1 MFVLGVAVFH
11 DVCTILNQSIQVHR
25 STDRQGNDADG
36 KRDSQF
42 DAHED
47 EHGQA
52 TANANHV
59 VQKAG
64 EDGES
69 AEESRHGIAVEDTPI
84 RYVVEYQVEMIA
96 YNKEYRV
103 NHQSGECLAE
113 GTCLVVVAEYQGK
126 DASHSLENRHV
137 HCCHHSRKYFV

>member
-25 STDRQGNDADG
+25 STDRQGNDADS
-36 KRDSQF
+36 KRDCQF

-84 RYVVEYQVEMIA
+84 RNVVEYQVELVTDSEEHSISSQA
-96 YNKEYRV
+96 CK
-103 NHQSGECLAE
+103 SLTE

-126 DASHSLENRHV
+126 EASHSLENRHV